1 MLNPS
6 SEKLEDATV
15 AITKK
20 FSNKRVEAVKRF
32 VSGSLDVETEKTVY
46 DKIAVTVYASNQ
58 GELREKLKDA
68 DIELLTFRDLISKII
83 ATVDEWKRKRID

>member
-58 GELREKLKDA
+58 GELREAKGC
-68 DIELLTFRDLISKII
+68 
-83 ATVDEWKRKRID
+83 